1 MPFSRPAGHPI
12 MLGIVG
18 DSATG
23 KTTLAA
29 GVAKILGPE
38 RVATIC
44 TDDYHKYSRAQ
55 REASGAS
62 ALDPDSNYLDI
73 LAQHL
78 ALLRR
83 GQPILKPVYNHATG
97 ELDPPVYVEPRPY
110 IVVEGMLGYLTR
122 EMRDCFDAKV
132 YMEPDEDLRMRW
144 KLQRDTVE
152 RGYTREQVLAQLT
165 QRQAD
170 RARFIHPQ
178 RTFADIVICYYPP
191 QERSEET
198 GAHLN
203 VRHVLRPTL
212 PHPDLTPILEP
223 HLETGLRLQLARDA
237 DGKPVDVVEIP
248 GAIDDRRAK
257 SLENLLWELIPEAS
271 HLRANVGEF
280 TDQSAHPAMSHPLA
294 LTQLL
299 LAYHMVKA
307 AMGVR
312 AV

>member
-1 MPFSRPAGHPI
+1 MPDNREARHPI

-29 GVAKILGPE
+29 GVAKILGPD
-38 RVATIC
+38 RVTTIC
-44 TDDYHKYSRAQ
+44 TDDYHRYTRAE
-55 REASGAS
+55 RRARGVS
-62 ALDPDSNYLDI
+62 ALEPEANYLDI
-73 LAQHL
+73 MEQHL
-78 ALLRR
+78 RLLRR
-83 GQPILKPVYNHATG
+83 GEPILKPVYDHESGTIA
-97 ELDPPVYVEPRPY
+97 PSVYVPPRPY
-110 IVVEGMLGYLTR
+110 VVVEGMLAYMTR
-122 EMRDCFDAKV
+122 GMRDCFDAKV
-132 YMEPDEDLRMRW
+132 YMEPDEDLRIRW
-144 KLQRDTVE
+144 KLHRDVSE
-152 RGYTREQVLAQLT
+152 RSYTEAQVLEQLT

-170 RARFIHPQ
+170 RVRVIQPQ
-178 RTFADIVICYYPP
+178 RTFADIVISFYPP
-191 QERSEET
+191 SENAEES

-203 VRHVLRPTL
+203 ARHILRPTL

-223 HLETGLRLQLARDA
+223 TNENGLRLRLARDA

-248 GAIDDRRAK
+248 GAISAERAK
-257 SLENLLWELIPEAS
+257 VLENLLWELIPEAS
-271 HLRANVGEF
+271 HLRNNVGEF
-280 TDQSAHPAMSHPLA
+280 TDERDHRAISHPLA